1 MAGFNPTPQI
11 LQTGKDISKEG
22 LPYWILWL
30 LLCIILLLVIFIFLR
45 DKDLRHRISSF
56 LSGAKRKMLRM
67 RLQAKLKKEK
77 AKREALIAELGKKAW
92 SEDVSVASA
101 AEICQRL
108 RSLDEENHHCQKR
121 WHELYSRVETLHGDH
136 EKVRQKYLPLIKEQE
151 DAKKP
156 YDEKLDQIKGMEKAV
171 GKDLQQA
178 HREIASAENSLR
190 ASENEAQSIESHPK
204 MSGDDKSAALAR
216 LREKAGELENQAAV
230 WREKIPG
237 LQEQASRLRMEKEE
251 NTARAE
257 VHARKIKELRDE
269 LKEQSGLF
277 GKKIKDLEEEKKKVQ
292 EKIIELKKIMDPI
305 FESLGRT
312 INEDRVDNK
321 ELAIIYFQIDGADQA
336 IARLHKDIENLMA

>member
-11 LQTGKDISKEG
+11 LQAGKDISKEG

-30 LLCIILLLVIFIFLR
+30 LLCIILLLVVFIFLR

-56 LSGAKRKMLRM
+56 MSGAKRKMLRM

-77 AKREALIAELGKKAW
+77 AKREALIMELGKKAW
-92 SEDVSVASA
+92 SEDMSA
-101 AEICQRL
+101 PSAEETCRRL
-108 RSLDEENHHCQKR
+108 RSLDEENNLFQKR
-121 WHELYSRVETLHGDH
+121 WHELYSQIETFHGDH
-136 EKVRQKYLPLIKEQE
+136 EKVRRKYLLLIKEQE

-156 YDEKLDQIKGMEKAV
+156 YDEKLDQIKSAEKSID
-171 GKDLQQA
+171 KDLQQA

-190 ASENEAQSIESHPK
+190 ASGNEVQSIEGHPK
-204 MSGDDKSAALAR
+204 MSDGDKSAALAR

-237 LQEQASRLRMEKEE
+237 LQEQAARLQTEKEE
-251 NTARAE
+251 NAARAD
-257 VHARKIKELRDE
+257 VHVRKIKELRDE
-269 LKEQSGLF
+269 LKGQSGLF
-277 GKKIKDLEEEKKKVQ
+277 GKKIKDLEEEKKKAQ
-292 EKIIELKKIMDPI
+292 EKIMELKKIMDPL

-321 ELAIIYFQIDGADQA
+321 ELAIIYFQIDGVDQA
-336 IARLHKDIENLMA
+336 IARLHKEIENLLS